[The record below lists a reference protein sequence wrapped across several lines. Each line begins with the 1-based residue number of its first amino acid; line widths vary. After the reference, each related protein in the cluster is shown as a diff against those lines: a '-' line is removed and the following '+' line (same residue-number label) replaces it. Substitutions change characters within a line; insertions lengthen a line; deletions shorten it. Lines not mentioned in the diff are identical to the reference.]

1 MSTLSA
7 RLSTAVRLI
16 REYGEIKLNS
26 GRKSTSYETV
36 GIEIASRCN
45 LGCPLCPA
53 ARDART
59 VVRDTQFISRGDFE
73 RIVAV
78 TKDVTRGYVLN
89 LYGESLLHPE
99 FFEMLDIAV
108 ATGRHVSLSTNL
120 NYAERLATRLA
131 AYEGVDIICSID
143 GWDPESYLEY
153 RRGGRFAVMKSNLAV
168 MARGKANVYAQFL
181 VKDGDDPKLPALHA
195 FMAEV
200 GLPLSRLRIAPLVE
214 NFKNEAAE
222 TIEGTCEFPYD
233 SIYFT
238 SDGRIQPCCINV
250 GRDLHVVHAGELAG
264 PQDALNH
271 PALVEVRRQLATDK
285 NRYESC
291 RSCGGSKVGRRKL
304 AVLADRVRAQFVR
317 PTPEST

>member
-1 MSTLSA
+1 MTK
-7 RLSTAVRLI
+7 LSTAFRLI
-16 REYGEIKLNS
+16 GEYAEIKINS
-26 GRKSTSYETV
+26 GRKSTAYETV

-59 VVRDTQFISRGDFE
+59 VERDTQFIARRDFE

-78 TKDVTRGYVLN
+78 TKDITRGYVLN

-99 FFEMLDIAV
+99 FFEMLNIAV

-120 NYAERLATRLA
+120 NYSERLARRLST
-131 AYEGVDIICSID
+131 YGGIDVICSID
-143 GWDPESYLEY
+143 GWDPESYLHY

-168 MARGKANVYAQFL
+168 MARGNANVYAQFL

-200 GLPLSRLRIAPLVE
+200 GLPLSRLRIAPLIE
-214 NFKNEAAE
+214 NFKNENTH
-222 TIEGTCEFPYD
+222 TIEGNCEFPYD

-238 SDGRIQPCCINV
+238 SDGRIQPCCLNV
-250 GRDLHVVHAGELAG
+250 GRDLHIVHVNELLSSN
-264 PQDALNH
+264 DALNH
-271 PALVEVRRQLATDK
+271 PALKRVRRDLAENK
-285 NRYESC
+285 NMYKSC
-291 RSCGGSKVGRRKL
+291 YSCPGSQMADAKSKVFFEKL
-304 AVLADRVRAQFVR
+304 LNIW
-317 PTPEST
+317 P